1 MSGRENGSD
10 ANGRGFG
17 RSALAATAG
26 TTIEWYDFQI
36 YSLAAALILN
46 KQFFPSFDAF
56 AGTLF
61 SFATFAV
68 GFLVRP
74 IGGVIFGPFGDKFG
88 RRGALVTTFMLTG
101 IATFLI
107 GILPGYDAI
116 GIAAPLILVLL
127 RLIQGIG
134 LGGEWGGAV
143 LVMTEGGS
151 QTRRGLLGSLPQ
163 MGSPGGLVIATI
175 VFALTTASLT
185 PEQFNAWGWRIPFL
199 FSAVLVVIGAIA
211 RISMPETP
219 AFERAR
225 NTNQIERSPLA
236 TVLRKQW
243 REVLLAAG
251 LFLVTSGGFYVYV
264 TFMVSYGTTDL
275 GLPRQLML
283 NGILSFAIC
292 ELVVIPLMCA
302 WSDRIGRKPVFVL
315 AAVFAILYAFPLF
328 MFVNTKM
335 PSMIYLGMAIG
346 GAANGVLFGIMG
358 SLGPELFKTNVRYT
372 GASLG
377 YQLSA
382 AIGGGLTP
390 IIATLLVKAAGG
402 SYWPAPAY
410 LAGLAAISLLTVAFT
425 PETRA
430 RSLITSDDK
439 PLPDASTISFIG
451 NGCTAVSQ
459 LSGERSQ
466 DCRMAKSIDLSREL
480 GTCLL
485 QFFAH
490 YSNTVCNVTLSHNK

>member
-1 MSGRENGSD
+1 MSESKSGSG
-10 ANGRGFG
+10 ANGRSFG
-17 RSALAATAG
+17 LSALAATVG
-26 TTIEWYDFQI
+26 TTVEWYDFQI
-36 YSLAAALILN
+36 YGLAAALIFN
-46 KQFFPSFDAF
+46 KQFFPSFDPF
-56 AGTLF
+56 AGTLL
-61 SFATFAV
+61 SFATFAI
-68 GFLVRP
+68 GFLARP
-74 IGGVIFGPFGDKFG
+74 IGGVIFGHFGDKLG
-88 RRGALVTTFMLTG
+88 RKAALVTTFMLTG

-107 GILPGYDAI
+107 GVLPGYETI
-116 GIAAPLILVLL
+116 GVAAPAVLVLL

-185 PEQFNAWGWRIPFL
+185 PEQFNAWGWRVPFL
-199 FSAVLVVIGAIA
+199 LSAVLVVVGAIA
-211 RISMPETP
+211 RFSMPETP

-225 NTNQIERSPLA
+225 NRNQLTRSPLA
-236 TVLRKQW
+236 TVLRTQW

-283 NGILSFAIC
+283 NGVLSFAIC
-292 ELVVIPLMCA
+292 ELVIIPLMCA

-315 AAVFAILYAFPLF
+315 AAVFTILFAFPLF
-328 MFVNTKM
+328 MFVNTKT

-402 SYWPAPAY
+402 AYWPEPGY
-410 LAGLAAISLLTVAFT
+410 LAGLAAISLLTLAFT
-425 PETRA
+425 PETRG
-430 RSLITSDDK
+430 RSLITSDDSALSDDSTV
-439 PLPDASTISFIG
+439 PSATPSPQSAS
-451 NGCTAVSQ
+451 
-459 LSGERSQ
+459 
-466 DCRMAKSIDLSREL
+466 
-480 GTCLL
+480 
-485 QFFAH
+485 
-490 YSNTVCNVTLSHNK
+490 

>member
-1 MSGRENGSD
+1 MSGLENGSG

-17 RSALAATAG
+17 RSALAATVG
-26 TTIEWYDFQI
+26 TTVEWYDFQI
-36 YSLAAALILN
+36 YGLAAALIFN
-46 KQFFPSFDAF
+46 KQFFPSFDPL
-56 AGTLF
+56 AGTLL
-61 SFATFAV
+61 SFATFAI
-68 GFLVRP
+68 GFLARP
-74 IGGVIFGPFGDKFG
+74 IGGVIFGHFGDKLG
-88 RRGALVTTFMLTG
+88 RKVALVTTFMLTG

-107 GILPGYDAI
+107 GVLPGYAAI
-116 GIAAPLILVLL
+116 GVAAPVVLVLL

-175 VFALTTASLT
+175 VFAATTASLSA
-185 PEQFNAWGWRIPFL
+185 EQFNAWGWRIPFL
-199 FSAVLVVIGAIA
+199 LSAVLVVIGTIA
-211 RISMPETP
+211 RLSMPETP

-225 NTNQIERSPLA
+225 KTQQLTHSPLA
-236 TVLRKQW
+236 TVLRTQW

-283 NGILSFAIC
+283 NGVLAFAVC
-292 ELVVIPLMCA
+292 ELIIIPLMCA

-315 AAVFAILYAFPLF
+315 AAVFTILFAFPLF
-328 MFVNTKM
+328 MFVNTKT
-335 PSMIYLGMAIG
+335 PGMIYLGMGIG

-358 SLGPELFKTNVRYT
+358 SFGPELFKTNVRYT

-390 IIATLLVKAAGG
+390 IIATLLVQAAGG
-402 SYWPAPAY
+402 AYWPAPAY
-410 LAGLAAISLLTVAFT
+410 LAGLAAVSLLTVALT
-425 PETRA
+425 PETRE
-430 RSLITSDDK
+430 RSLITSEDMS
-439 PLPDASTISFIG
+439 PP
-451 NGCTAVSQ
+451 
-459 LSGERSQ
+459 ERSSVPPATASAQ
-466 DCRMAKSIDLSREL
+466 SA
-480 GTCLL
+480 G
-485 QFFAH
+485 
-490 YSNTVCNVTLSHNK
+490 